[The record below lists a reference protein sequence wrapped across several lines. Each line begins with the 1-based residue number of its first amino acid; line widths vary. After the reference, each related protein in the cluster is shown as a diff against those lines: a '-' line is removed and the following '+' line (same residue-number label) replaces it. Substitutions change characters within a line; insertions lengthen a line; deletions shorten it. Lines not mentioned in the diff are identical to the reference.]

1 MKRQAFALII
11 GTAALLGGCKAES
24 QPAAEATPLTA
35 TQLQALEPIPT
46 DRILGNVDAK
56 VTIVEFAS
64 YTCPHCAHF
73 HKDVLPEIK
82 KNYIET
88 GKVRLILRPLPLDNL
103 ALAVAKLT
111 YCVPKDRYYNFA
123 GAFFNSQN
131 AWVPAPDRLAALK
144 NIATMGGMTGEEF
157 DKCLVNEQVQ
167 KDILTLDSLARNGLN
182 VSSTPTFFVNGER
195 IAGAKPYEDFAKV
208 IDKHLAAQ

>member
-24 QPAAEATPLTA
+24 QTAAEPAPLTA

-111 YCVPKDRYYNFA
+111 YCAPKDRYYNFA

-144 NIATMGGMTGEEF
+144 SIATMGGMTGEEF

-167 KDILTLDSLARNGLN
+167 KDILALDSLARNGLK

-195 IAGAKPYEDFAKV
+195 IAGAKSYIEFAKV